1 MPHEPVGVWTMT
13 NIDKLRRVLNDY
25 DIEPHTSDCIYDVV
39 DALAAL
45 TPSEFSW
52 DQVHEILDGM
62 KRDEAA

>member
-1 MPHEPVGVWTMT
+1 MPRKPVGVRTM
-13 NIDKLRRVLNDY
+13 NKIENLRRVLNDY

-52 DQVHEILDGM
+52 AQIREILDGM